1 MPGAGGVKATDFIA
15 NVAPK
20 DGTVFS
26 LTMPG
31 ALIDPLTGDP
41 GKFRYNPERL
51 AYLGTMDSGTRL
63 CMTLN
68 TSKVASV
75 ETARTTQAIMA
86 ATQAGSSA
94 YDYPH
99 FLNALVGTRFKVVTG
114 YAGPG
119 DLFLAAERGEADGVC
134 GIDISTFTTLRPS
147 WLAGEGKA
155 HPILQLGLEPNPK
168 ATALGFPSIWNYV
181 KGEDK
186 PLVEL
191 IVSQQVFQR
200 PVVAPQNTPDAQLG
214 VLRSAFMSAVNDAE
228 LLNEAKKAN
237 LEINARS
244 GADVEALVKKIY
256 SAPKDLIARMTKAIR
271 P

>member
-1 MPGAGGVKATDFIA
+1 
-15 NVAPK
+15 
-20 DGTVFS
+20 
-26 LTMPG
+26 
-31 ALIDPLTGDP
+31 
-41 GKFRYNPERL
+41 
-51 AYLGTMDSGTRL
+51 
-63 CMTLN
+63 
-68 TSKVASV
+68 
-75 ETARTTQAIMA
+75 
-86 ATQAGSSA
+86 
-94 YDYPH
+94 
-99 FLNALVGTRFKVVTG
+99 
-114 YAGPG
+114 
-119 DLFLAAERGEADGVC
+119 
-134 GIDISTFTTLRPS
+134 
-147 WLAGEGKA
+147 
-155 HPILQLGLEPNPK
+155 
-168 ATALGFPSIWNYV
+168 LGFPSIWNYV